1 MSLSFQSGQRR
12 QGRGA
17 SGHLPIRISFSLICL
32 LILLGLVM
40 AACSDDTPKKTG
52 NGVQTTPTPAPLS
65 LAQLAWCDKPH
76 QVFRDQAS
84 PRAQATN
91 GQASTLGPADGKPK
105 TIADWKTM
113 KDNLGFDLYL
123 PKNLPAGTCLLNV
136 SGSLRDPIFGSNFTI
151 TYVLPNQDAI
161 SFSQAP
167 VRIKNVAFQCTVSQ
181 DTNATARKN
190 VTPTATAAKDPVQLC
205 NGIHDKTN
213 IVFSARGTTA
223 YLQQFFQNLQANVD
237 WTPAK

>member
-1 MSLSFQSGQRR
+1 MSLFLRSGQHWVRR
-12 QGRGA
+12 A
-17 SGHLPIRISFSLICL
+17 PIRVVLSLVCL
-32 LILLGLVM
+32 LILLSLM
-40 AACSDDTPKKTG
+40 ISACSDDTANKNG
-52 NGVQTTPTPAPLS
+52 NGNQVSATATPAPLD
-65 LAQLAWCDKPH
+65 LTQLSWCDKPH
-76 QVFRDQAS
+76 QVFRDEAS
-84 PRAQATN
+84 SHEQATN
-91 GQASTLGPADGKPK
+91 GQNTGLGPADGKVK

-113 KDNLGFDLYL
+113 KENLGFTLYL
-123 PKNLPAGTCLLNV
+123 PKNLPTGSCLLNV

-167 VRIKNVAFQCTVSQ
+167 VRIKNINFQCTVSQ
-181 DTNATARKN
+181 DTRSTAKTN
-190 VTPTATAAKDPVQLC
+190 STPTSTAAKDPVQLC

-223 YLQQFFQNLQANVD
+223 YLQRFFQNLQPNID